1 MRESEA
7 TMQGIKIRIV
17 TITSIILYTL
27 INAATLIRFPLMH
40 SDESW
45 IAGLTRHMLVDRS
58 LLVTEPFFN
67 LFPRSAHLIK
77 SGFHLLQMPFVAL
90 GGYDLFWVRM
100 LSLTFSISSLLL
112 VLSLYQRES
121 KRTYGIWALFLL
133 MSNIEFVRASRFA
146 RQEIIMLFF
155 FLLAFCYLV
164 YLWQNKNINTLGI
177 KQTFLLALI
186 IGFSTSIHPNGLLLA
201 LSVGLS
207 YLFFCL
213 AKKTRFRQVIY
224 LVLLVGAFAGLL
236 AGLSLYFN
244 PDFLRGYTTYGE
256 TMGVSNTLIDKFFG
270 LFTYYRKIYGQIGA
284 TYYIPEVRFSL
295 ITGVIALFFGIVI
308 AVRNL
313 VRLRYKK
320 ELPIASVR
328 ITLLTLFLLGIQ
340 TGMILIGRYNTN
352 YLLFPMV
359 FSLLIIL
366 EMVFAFTSWHAFNR
380 TLAPTVLNI
389 TLALVVCVQGLNLYR
404 NISDHPRHDYSSY
417 LAEINTV
424 LDADE
429 RTLGNLNAGFHFN
442 DGALLDYRDLSYLP
456 KDLSLAEY
464 LDQEGIT
471 AIILSEEMSYIAR
484 NQDPWRILYGP
495 LNYYPELLQLIEND
509 YELVHSFESIGY
521 GMRIVRYLDGYPW
534 TVQIYKKINK
544 KKSWT

>member
-1 MRESEA
+1 
-7 TMQGIKIRIV
+7 MQRFKIRTV
-17 TITSIILYTL
+17 AITSIILYTL
-27 INAATLIRFPLMH
+27 INVATLIRFPLMH

-45 IAGLTRHMLVDRS
+45 IAGLTRHMLIERS

-100 LSLTFSISSLLL
+100 LSLTFSIASLLL
-112 VLSLYQRES
+112 VLSLYQHES
-121 KRTYGIWALFLL
+121 KKTYGIWALFLL

-155 FLLAFCYLV
+155 FLLAFSYLV
-164 YLWQNKNINTLGI
+164 YLWKNKNISTLCT
-177 KQTFLLALI
+177 KQTLLLALI
-186 IGFSTSIHPNGLLLA
+186 IGLSTSVHANGLLLA
-201 LSVGLS
+201 CSVGLC
-207 YLFFCL
+207 YVFFWL
-213 AKKTRFRQVIY
+213 AKKARFRQVIY
-224 LVLLVGAFAGLL
+224 LVLLVGAFAALL

-244 PDFLRGYTTYGE
+244 PDFLRGYAAYGE
-256 TMGVSNTLIDKFFG
+256 TIGVSNSLIDKFFG

-295 ITGVIALFFGIVI
+295 ITGAISLFLGTII
-308 AVRNL
+308 TVRNL
-313 VRLRYKK
+313 VRLRYKQ

-328 ITLLTLFLLGIQ
+328 TTLLTLFLLGIQ

-352 YLLFPMV
+352 YLLFPIV

-366 EMVFAFTSWHAFNR
+366 EMLFSFTSWHAFNKK
-380 TLAPTVLNI
+380 LAPTALNI
-389 TLALVVCVQGLNLYR
+389 TLALLVCIQGLNLYQ

-429 RTLGNLNAGFHFN
+429 LTLGNLNAGFHFT

-456 KDLSLAEY
+456 KDQSLAEY
-464 LDQEGIT
+464 LDQKGVT
-471 AIILSEEMSYIAR
+471 AIILPEEMGYIAR

-495 LNYYPELLQLIEND
+495 LDYYPELLQLIEDD
-509 YELVHSFESIGY
+509 YELVHSFESTGY

-534 TVQIYKKINK
+534 TVQIFKKIK
-544 KKSWT
+544 